1 MTYGDNRI
9 GEKPPP
15 PVRLKVHVSEVQG
28 KVHIR
33 SKALSVYGL
42 AYERAL
48 ELIEDA
54 LRGEVEN
61 EDEQERDPDR
71 EQSLGA

>member
-1 MTYGDNRI
+1 MSYGDNRI

-15 PVRLKVHVSEVQG
+15 PVRLKVHISEVQG

-42 AYERAL
+42 TYERAL
-48 ELIEDA
+48 HVVESA
-54 LRGEVEN
+54 LRWEVEN
-61 EDEQERDPDR
+61 EDEQEQDSDR
-71 EQSLGA
+71 EQGLGA